1 MTSSPAHEGDARR
14 GTVRETG
21 GGIYSVTLDAG
32 EVVNASLR
40 GRLKREARTGSRVVI
55 GDRVTVVRVGDAWTI
70 DEVEERST
78 ELVRRGRGR
87 AAKVLAANLDR
98 VFVVV
103 SVREPRS
110 STQLIDR
117 LLALV
122 ESGGMHPLLV
132 LNKLDLGDG
141 DENEALSALYRSV
154 GYDVVQTSAEN
165 GAGIEELTTLVCDG
179 TSAFIGPSGVGKS
192 SLLNAIAPDLDLR
205 TGALSRKTGTGR
217 HTTVGSRLLTLSCG
231 GHVADTPGF
240 GDVGLW
246 SILPDEISRCFPE
259 FEGLADACRF
269 RGCAHVK
276 EPGCAVL
283 DAVEA
288 GQIPQSRYESYLV
301 LREEAHEASQ
311 R

>member
-1 MTSSPAHEGDARR
+1 MSREEVIH

-21 GGIYSVTLDAG
+21 GGIYSVTLDGG
-32 EVVNASLR
+32 EVVDASLR

-55 GDRVTVVRVGDAWTI
+55 GDRVTVARVGDAWTI
-70 DEVEERST
+70 DSVEERST

-103 SVREPRS
+103 SVREPRA
-110 STQLIDR
+110 STQLVDR

-132 LNKLDLGDG
+132 LNKLDLDA
-141 DENEALSALYRSV
+141 EAEAEALAALYRSV
-154 GYDVVQTSAEN
+154 GYDVVQTSAES
-165 GAGIEELTTLVCDG
+165 GAGIDALTELVCDG

-192 SLLNAIAPDLDLR
+192 SLLNTIAPDLDLR

-246 SILPDEISRCFPE
+246 SILPDEVSHCFPE
-259 FEGLADACRF
+259 FEGAADACRF

-283 DAVEA
+283 EA
-288 GQIPQSRYESYLV
+288 IETGQIPQSRYESYLV
-301 LREEAHEASQ
+301 LREEAREAAE